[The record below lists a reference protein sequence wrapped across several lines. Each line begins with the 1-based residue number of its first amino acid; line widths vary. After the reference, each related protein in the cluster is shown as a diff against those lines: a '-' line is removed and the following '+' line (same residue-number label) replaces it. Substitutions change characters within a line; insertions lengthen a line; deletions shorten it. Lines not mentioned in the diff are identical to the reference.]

1 MSIVLTVGFMLR
13 SIGVSKTSGGL
24 INIGYKTNYTIEFYH
39 FSQFTNNGWT
49 SMAVYRYTGGNRT
62 TMRYNQLCLT
72 LLVIAAWANLL
83 LK

>member
-13 SIGVSKTSGGL
+13 RIGVSKTSGGL
-24 INIGYKTNYTIEFYH
+24 INIGYKMNYTIKFYR
-39 FSQFTNNGWT
+39 FFPFTNNGWT
-49 SMAVYRYTGGNRT
+49 SMVVYRYTGENRT
-62 TMRYNQLCLT
+62 PIRYNQLCLT